1 MSTHRPASRTRLL
14 LIRNPTWDPE
24 WRHFPWKLPWFFD
37 SSTSA
42 WGQFRNLQEG
52 VCAGDGD
59 QRGKVAVCALVW
71 LGIVLWRHTELNW
84 IAVAAQAVFCEQ
96 ILSRFFRFERLKSE
110 CERIYEDQYKLLQ
123 SKRLVDVFAQE
134 GAGRYEIWKAVAS
147 LPTSPTLFDQH
158 NERLNEEWNMIRA
171 ALKI

>member
-1 MSTHRPASRTRLL
+1 MANYNNSATTPHLRVAAQVLESA
-14 LIRNPTWDPE
+14 
-24 WRHFPWKLPWFFD
+24 FF
-37 SSTSA
+37 SKNILTMMA
-42 WGQFRNLQEG
+42 PVE
-52 VCAGDGD
+52 
-59 QRGKVAVCALVW
+59 RGKVAVYALAW

-96 ILSRFFRFERLKSE
+96 ILSRYFRFERLKSE
-110 CERIYEDQYKLLQ
+110 CERIYDDLYKLLQ

-134 GAGRYEIWKAVAS
+134 AAGRYEIWKAVAS

-158 NERLNEEWNMIRA
+158 NERLNEEWNKIRA